1 MPPLGARC
9 VNLPLHGGNSAL
21 LTGADHSNVSDR
33 ELMRMHVEALFTHDA
48 QGRICRVNEPG
59 GGKAPRFFFG
69 RTAEGN
75 VWRFRHDLGVELI
88 RELELACRAEAVA
101 EKASAEQVRSRL
113 YEALLAQDAP
123 VKSVWAGPTYR
134 FPRPGK
140 VPDTPG
146 TVLVT
151 ESNADVLLPHLEE
164 WMEDVAEGRPVVAV
178 VERGK
183 AVSICSSVRMTG
195 AAHEAGVE
203 THPDF
208 QGRGHVTKAVAGW
221 AREVREMG
229 RIPLYSTSWKNS
241 ASLAVAR
248 KLGLVVY
255 GATVHVG

>member
-1 MPPLGARC
+1 
-9 VNLPLHGGNSAL
+9 
-21 LTGADHSNVSDR
+21 
-33 ELMRMHVEALFTHDA
+33 MHVEALFTHDA
-48 QGRICRVNEPG
+48 QGRMRRVNEPG

-75 VWRFRHDLGVELI
+75 VWRFRHDLGVGLI
-88 RELELACRAEAVA
+88 RELELACRAESVA
-101 EKASAEQVRSRL
+101 EKELAEQVRSRP

-134 FPRPGK
+134 FPRLGEL
-140 VPDTPG
+140 PDASG

-164 WMEDVAEGRPVVAV
+164 WMEDVGEGGPVLAV
-178 VERGK
+178 VETGK
-183 AVSICSSVRMTG
+183 AVSICCSVRMTG
-195 AAHEAGVE
+195 AVHEAGVE

-208 QGRGHVTKAVAGW
+208 RGRGHATGAVAGW
-221 AREVREMG
+221 ARAVREMG

-241 ASLAVAR
+241 ASRAVAR

-255 GATVHVG
+255 GATVQVG